1 MYIAGFLIGFLGS
14 LHCLGMCGPIAIA
27 MHTRS
32 GYKSVVYNMG
42 RVISY
47 ASIGA
52 IFGIL
57 GSGASLFGLQQQ
69 LSIVAGVVVLA
80 IAFSPKLQSSRLLIP
95 WQKYILRPL
104 RKVLLA
110 AVNKQSL
117 PTFLFAGLLN
127 GLLPCGLVYLA
138 VSTAIASGSVF
149 GSMITMIGFG
159 LGTWPMM
166 LAIGWGSTFLNRVY
180 LNKLKYIVPVFAVLM
195 GCVLIIRGLALDI
208 PYLSPMLT
216 FAGLGT
222 DITVCQ

>member
-14 LHCLGMCGPIAIA
+14 LHCLGMCGPIAMA

-32 GYKSVVYNMG
+32 GYKSVVYNLG

-69 LSIVAGVVVLA
+69 LSIGAGVVVLS
-80 IAFSPKLQSSRLLIP
+80 IAFFPKLQSSRLLIP
-95 WQKYILRPL
+95 WQNHILAPL
-104 RKVLLA
+104 RKVLSL

-117 PTFLFAGLLN
+117 ASFLFAGVLN

-149 GSMITMIGFG
+149 DSMITMIGFG

-166 LAIGWGSTFLNRVY
+166 LAIGWGSTFLNRNY
-180 LNKLKYIVPVFAVLM
+180 LSKLRYIVPVFAVLM

-216 FAGLGT
+216 FAGLGV
-222 DITVCQ
+222 DITLCQ